1 MTDDL
6 KRIEKS
12 GSESIAALRSI
23 LTALEITNTLT
34 EKALEIN
41 PLMGGPVMIKTI
53 EPTHHGFTP
62 INYRLVTELST
73 AVLRSQ
79 MEALRRLD
87 LSPDK
92 ELTINVSDS
101 QGTSVIT
108 ISLVDSGRT

>member
-1 MTDDL
+1 MTDDEIQ
-6 KRIEKS
+6 K
-12 GSESIAALRSI
+12 I
-23 LTALEITNTLT
+23 LEPVRTQ
-34 EKALEIN
+34 IN

-79 MEALRRLD
+79 MKALRRLD

>member
-1 MTDDL
+1 MTDDEIQTQ
-6 KRIEKS
+6 IE
-12 GSESIAALRSI
+12 
-23 LTALEITNTLT
+23 
-34 EKALEIN
+34 
-41 PLMGGPVMIKTI
+41 PLMGKPVVIKTI
-53 EPTHHGFTP
+53 EPKRHGFTA
-62 INYRLVTELST
+62 INYLRVTELST